1 VRDLVDIAR
10 KVTGREIPVRVGPR
24 RPGDPPALVSDPAL
38 AQARLRWSPHY
49 ADVAVQIAHAWAWRQ
64 GGRGAFRRARATT
77 SA

>member
-1 VRDLVDIAR
+1 VDIAR

-49 ADVAVQIAHAWAWRQ
+49 ADVAVQMAHAWAWRQ
-64 GGRGAFRRARATT
+64 GGRGAFKRAGAATF
-77 SA
+77 A